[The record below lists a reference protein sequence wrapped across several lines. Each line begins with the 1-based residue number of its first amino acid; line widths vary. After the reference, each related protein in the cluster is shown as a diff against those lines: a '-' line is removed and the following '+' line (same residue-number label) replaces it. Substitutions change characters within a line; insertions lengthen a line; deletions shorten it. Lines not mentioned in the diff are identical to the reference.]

1 MSSLRDAMSHAALGW
16 VKPELDETLRQV
28 RNEVEYYA
36 EDPTDASRMR
46 ICAGYL
52 HQVQGTLRMV
62 ELYAPAMVAEELE
75 QLANAIGA
83 GRVADRDEACA
94 TLMRGSVLL
103 PDYLE
108 RLQNGHRDIPIVLM
122 PLLNEIRASRGEEGV
137 NDSVLLAFAPDS
149 VTATEAELDHA
160 RGSLSG
166 RNRELLDTVGSA
178 VKEELLRIKDA
189 LDLHLR
195 TGGAPEQLQTQANE
209 LGAVADTLGMMGLG
223 VARGVVVQQR
233 DALRGVVEGRQQI
246 DENLLLDIAGA
257 LLYVDA
263 SLDDQ
268 VAHLGAGGSGED
280 DPSAVENRRTV
291 EVLAHEAIA
300 NFAAAREHFV
310 AFIETSWNHAELQDV
325 PRLLGDVSGAL
336 RMLDL
341 GTAADYLR
349 GVQQYIEAELIGRQR
364 VPSGRQLDTLADA
377 MASLEYY
384 LEALRD
390 RRPGREDILE
400 ITRSSLEAL
409 RYWPLPE
416 RNAVAPDALA
426 VLAVESEP
434 VTLQAEPLQP
444 ERIEIPVQPAAPAAG
459 DMPTPLPDFTFDPPP
474 ATPAPMVS
482 DNRLMF
488 GALGT
493 VAAVAASTGD
503 ADASPLPT
511 HDDAE
516 ASLVFAASS
525 APAPEV
531 PQWELAPFHS
541 EGDVVAP
548 ADDERSPTFASF
560 DPVSFELADSGHSGA
575 PQWSLSEAPQVLE
588 ETVAPAI
595 DETTDAVVSSAT
607 GFDAAP
613 VFDPVAAE
621 QDAVAESDDV
631 VFRFDA
637 DALDNADDVLSLHAM
652 ETLSLDDDAGLHPA
666 LEIVDAVVL
675 PPVDA
680 SPAAEVEV
688 DEAPDDLPAPS
699 FTPPP
704 IEAPAPAAEISA
716 PAVSVIDIDT
726 IAPIDFSEADAQFFA
741 ELSAAAAGFNPQAMP
756 AAAAPEQVVATDA
769 DTNADANAGFDAGFD
784 DDAENIDEDIRE
796 VFLEEFDDEL
806 ANLGTLLPA
815 WRVQPDNMDR
825 LRPIRR
831 IFHTLKGSGR
841 LVGARTLGEFAWKI
855 EGMLN
860 RVLDGSRAAS
870 PAVLAMVDNAHAALP
885 QLNAAL
891 RHGQR
896 ISVDLQAM
904 QAIADR
910 VGAGEET
917 YYVPLPGAAAPV
929 VPVAEADGEDE
940 ISRILDAESAA
951 SAPTDA
957 VVEAEVVGTPANI
970 DSVLREILEAEVEVH
985 QATLQDW
992 LRSAQQAPQPVSDAL
1007 LRAVHTM
1014 NGAFAMTE
1022 VPEITA
1028 VTGGAE
1034 SYIKR
1039 ALAAEV
1045 VPGDEGVAALDA
1057 TAQAIT
1063 ATMEALQ
1070 AEQPRIAPQQVLVQR
1085 LQALAGELPEARW
1098 PMVGLEDEEDDLA
1111 LDDQPTAESDVEA
1124 STAIA
1129 SGTDAVPLSSVAPE
1143 QEPEAHDDAAQA
1155 PVADVAIEAGLEVG
1169 ELTAS
1174 DDLSRYF
1181 DAGWPSVPG
1190 EQEASLPVVES
1201 IQVADDVPGVAVA
1214 GAEAESESVPPLSD
1228 DAGLTVVDDLSPYL
1242 DASALPVD
1250 DRDAEEIPVAVEAVA
1265 SDLNAP
1271 SADHAHAADAV
1282 AFEMPAALP
1291 LDSELSSLQDEMAAP
1306 GFAEPVSLEA
1316 ALEAGLHVI
1325 DEEQPLA
1332 DDGQWPV
1339 LGLQASELAPGEAEA
1354 FAEDAD
1360 VGGEAAIGEGESA
1373 DQPSPATVNEEIAES
1388 AAPATAEPVRFFE
1401 LEDAPGQADVHA
1413 EAEAADVDAVAVS
1426 DAVAAGTPEADV
1438 PETVTPD
1445 VLAMPVLED
1454 SADALDFSVYDRELV
1469 DIFVEEGKDLLD
1481 HCDGLISELR
1491 DAPQD
1496 REVLAGLQRDLHTL
1510 KGGARMAGIN
1520 AIGDLGHSIESLL
1533 EAVAAGRTEIERR
1546 DVQLLERGFDRL
1558 HQLLTRTGDHRV
1570 VEPAQDLVDAF
1581 EVRTTTDIAA
1591 AAAAAAA
1598 NVASVAETASAPV
1611 ASPAP
1616 ALLDAPL
1623 SAPLPAEGVVDEDPL
1638 ARPQQE
1644 QVRVRADLL
1653 DRLVNHAGEVAIY
1666 RSRLEQQLGAFRGA
1680 MGELERTNARLRDQL
1695 RRLDLETEAQI
1706 VARYQREQDQADQKF
1721 DPLELDRFS
1730 TLQQLSRA
1738 LNESAADLGGLQ
1750 GVLDDLSRQ
1759 YDSLL
1764 QQQSRVSSEL
1774 QDGLMRARMVPFD
1787 GLVPRLRRVV
1797 RQSGMDTGKQVHL
1810 TLEGTHGELDRN
1822 VLDRMVAPLEHMLR
1836 NSVAHGLEA
1845 PEQRRAAG
1853 KPEEGEVAIRLH
1865 REGSE
1870 IVLEVADDGA
1880 GLDREAIRRRAI
1892 DRGLL
1897 AADAQPNEQELD
1909 NLIFASGFSTADQV
1923 SQLAGRGVG
1932 MDVVRNEVRQLGG
1945 SVDIQ
1950 SVRGQGVRFTLR
1962 LPQTLAVTQAV
1973 FVQIGETTFAVPV
1986 ASVSG
1991 IGRLSRER
1999 FEAADSS
2006 YRYSGEDYPLYD
2018 LGSLVG
2024 QAPARADGQDQ
2035 VPLLLVRAG
2044 DLRAAV
2050 AIDQVLGN
2058 REIVVKPVGLQ
2069 IASVPGI
2076 YGATITGDGRVVVIL
2091 DVAPLVRRFL
2101 ANPTAPVLANA
2112 PRDERQVPLVMVVD
2126 DSLTMRKVT
2135 GRILERHNFEV
2146 SVARDGVEAL
2156 ERLEERV
2163 PDLMLL
2169 DIEMPRMDGY
2179 ELATAMRADPRYKDV
2194 PIVMITSRSGDKH
2207 RQRAF
2212 EIGVQRYLGKP
2223 YQELDLMRNVYDL
2236 LGIARVRE

>member
-36 EDPTDASRMR
+36 EDPADASRMR

-83 GRVADRDEACA
+83 GGVADRDEACA

-122 PLLNEIRASRGEEGV
+122 PLLNEIRAARGEEGV
-137 NDSVLLAFAPDS
+137 HDSVLLAFAPDS

-195 TGGAPEQLQTQANE
+195 TGGAPEQLQTQADE

-390 RRPGREDILE
+390 RRPGREDILD

-409 RYWPLPE
+409 RYWPLPD
-416 RNAVAPDALA
+416 RNTV
-426 VLAVESEP
+426 EP
-434 VTLQAEPLQP
+434 VAAAPIPFASLLIEREPVALQAEPLQP

-459 DMPTPLPDFTFDPPP
+459 TVPVPLPDFTFDPPP
-474 ATPAPMVS
+474 ATPAPEVV
-482 DNRLMF
+482 DNSLMF

-493 VAAVAASTGD
+493 VASAPLSLQDD
-503 ADASPLPT
+503 ADAP
-511 HDDAE
+511 
-516 ASLVFAASS
+516 LVFAASS
-525 APAPEV
+525 APAPDV
-531 PQWELAPFHS
+531 PQWDLAPFHS
-541 EGDVVAP
+541 DSDP
-548 ADDERSPTFASF
+548 AASAEDERSPTFASF
-560 DPVSFELADSGHSGA
+560 EPVSFERVETGVGSA
-575 PQWSLSEAPQVLE
+575 PQWTLSEATPPA
-588 ETVAPAI
+588 VA
-595 DETTDAVVSSAT
+595 DAAVMAVEGDVDASVP
-607 GFDAAP
+607 FDTADFAAP

-621 QDAVAESDDV
+621 HDAVAAGEDV

-652 ETLSLDDDAGLHPA
+652 ETLSLEDDAGLHPS
-666 LEIVDAVVL
+666 LEIVDAATPLRVDESPVVAG
-675 PPVDA
+675 VDA
-680 SPAAEVEV
+680 VPAGVSEDV
-688 DEAPDDLPAPS
+688 PAPMA
-699 FTPPP
+699 
-704 IEAPAPAAEISA
+704 EMLAPASDAPA

-741 ELSAAAAGFNPQAMP
+741 ELSAAAADFNPQAMAAPP
-756 AAAAPEQVVATDA
+756 AADIPVVAGTE
-769 DTNADANAGFDAGFD
+769 AGFEAGFD

-815 WRVQPDNMDR
+815 WRVQLDNMDR

-860 RVLDGSRAAS
+860 RVLDGSRPAT

-917 YYVPLPGAAAPV
+917 YYVPLPVAAAPV
-929 VPVAEADGEDE
+929 APVAEAEGEDEDE
-940 ISRILDAESAA
+940 ISRILAAEAIA
-951 SAPTDA
+951 SVQD
-957 VVEAEVVGTPANI
+957 EAEPVPEAVGTPANI

-1039 ALAAEV
+1039 ALAADV

-1070 AEQPRIAPQQVLVQR
+1070 AEQPRIVPQGALVQR

-1098 PMVGLEDEEDDLA
+1098 PLFALEDEDEEGVELAADVEPASEAEAPLAGLDA
-1111 LDDQPTAESDVEA
+1111 LDETGMPSAFDAEPDLIAEPQLLAEDALEPIPAAAEPQP
-1124 STAIA
+1124 
-1129 SGTDAVPLSSVAPE
+1129 L
-1143 QEPEAHDDAAQA
+1143 
-1155 PVADVAIEAGLEVG
+1155 DVAADSGLDVG

-1181 DAGWPSVPG
+1181 DAGWASVPG
-1190 EQEASLPVVES
+1190 EDEPAVADIGTIESIQPVESAPVVE
-1201 IQVADDVPGVAVA
+1201 VADVDAVPTIATV
-1214 GAEAESESVPPLSD
+1214 E
-1228 DAGLTVVDDLSPYL
+1228 DADLTMADDLSPYL

-1250 DRDAEEIPVAVEAVA
+1250 DRDAEELPVSAEVDAI
-1265 SDLNAP
+1265 DLNT
-1271 SADHAHAADAV
+1271 SLSFDSGRGDDRVIDDA
-1282 AFEMPAALP
+1282 AALP
-1291 LDSELSSLQDEMAAP
+1291 LDSELSSLQDEMAVP
-1306 GFAEPVSLEA
+1306 GFAEPVTLAA

-1325 DEEQPLA
+1325 EEEQTLD

-1339 LGLQASELAPGEAEA
+1339 IGLQASELAPGEADA

-1360 VGGEAAIGEGESA
+1360 VGGEAAVGEGESA
-1373 DQPSPATVNEEIAES
+1373 DQPSPATVIEEI
-1388 AAPATAEPVRFFE
+1388 TAEAPQGGAAAVRFFE
-1401 LEDAPGQADVHA
+1401 MEEAPGQGTVEADA
-1413 EAEAADVDAVAVS
+1413 EIA
-1426 DAVAAGTPEADV
+1426 EADV
-1438 PETVTPD
+1438 TPR
-1445 VLAMPVLED
+1445 APHLEQAPD
-1454 SADALDFSVYDRELV
+1454 AADAEDGADALDFSVYDRELV

-1491 DAPQD
+1491 NAPQD

-1591 AAAAAAA
+1591 AAAA
-1598 NVASVAETASAPV
+1598 NVASVAETDSAPV

-1853 KPEEGEVAIRLH
+1853 KPEEGEIAIRLH

-1909 NLIFASGFSTADQV
+1909 NLIFASGFTTADQV

-2101 ANPTAPVLANA
+2101 ANPTLPVLANA
-2112 PRDERQVPLVMVVD
+2112 PRQERQVPLVMVVD

-2236 LGIARVRE
+2236 LGIARARE